1 MKRWPVAHL
10 LIVVLFSILPGG
22 LPNLPAAAQVRVIEE
37 PVPATPG
44 SNPQLSPD
52 GPGGADS
59 WAPDRAEAGSVEK
72 IKEYTTAPEFL
83 PETVAYVPDSETVPS
98 PAEVL
103 GRITGTPGELDK
115 TAEVNGYFKKLAAAS
130 DRVRVQ
136 TIGTSEEGRE
146 ILLAVISDPANLAA
160 VDRFKEITGRLSD
173 PRRTSREEARRLSE
187 EGKVFYWLLGGLH
200 STETGS
206 PEMLME
212 LAYRLI
218 VSERPEIQ
226 EIRRNAIVLIT
237 PVVETDGRDRVVEWY
252 YRHLQGKKLPYGEL
266 SEFSSPPYWGH
277 YALHDNNRDGMQL
290 ALALTRAVNATYYDF
305 HPQVMHDLHESVPL
319 MYISTGHGPYS
330 RAADPVTISEW
341 TQLGDHEAGEMAA
354 LGLPGVWTWGFWDGW
369 WPGYLV
375 SVGTNHHGVGRFY
388 ETFGNSLPGTFERDL
403 SEAKFAGKPVT
414 DVQWYRPWPP
424 GKKVR
429 WSLRDNT
436 NYMEAGVL
444 EALGFAAAHRRE
456 LLENFWIKGNRA
468 LEKGKTEAPYA
479 WIFPPDQR
487 DPGRLAYLINQ
498 LRAQHIEVHRLTA
511 DLVIGAIG
519 AMGGKTWPAGSTVVR
534 MDQPYR
540 NAAMSFLE
548 EQKFP
553 ADEPNTPYDDVAW
566 TWPLLYGVSG
576 EPVSDRK
583 VLAAAMEPVTSDAS
597 PQGRV
602 DGAGDLFLLRDT
614 GQNAL
619 LQARLLLGSNQVDA
633 AEAAFQADGVTYPP
647 GSWIVQAPH
656 EAVDAVAAQLGLSFH
671 ATAALPGVRRH
682 VVDLPRLALLHNWI
696 STQDAGWARYTLDQ
710 QKLSYTLISDDDLKR
725 GGLEDR
731 FDVILFPNARGDFA
745 ALVHGIDPKYGP
757 LAYTRTAE
765 FPSHGIPDASEDI
778 TGGMGFQGLMNL
790 DKFVRGGGVL
800 VALANAGVLPVEGG
814 LVRGVEQASGSFNT
828 PGSELRAKVLRPE
841 HPIAY
846 GYEELTSVF
855 RGNGP
860 IWDVAK
866 ADRGRVVVQFGTKE
880 VETAKPAFDLA
891 AASEAHDAG
900 AIEEEDADAPPEKAN
915 EEKKEEKGGKD
926 KEKDKLVLSGFVKG
940 EDSVD
945 GTPAIL
951 DVPVE
956 KGRVILFS
964 FNPLHRYL
972 NHSDFRFVYNVLLN
986 WNDLPR

>member
-1 MKRWPVAHL
+1 MKRWPVARL
-10 LIVVLFSILPGG
+10 LVVVLLLWIP
-22 LPNLPAAAQVRVIEE
+22 PAAAQVRVIEE
-37 PVPATPG
+37 PAAPG

-52 GPGGADS
+52 SPGSSAGSES
-59 WAPDRAEAGSVEK
+59 WAPDRAEAESVER
-72 IKEYTTAPEFL
+72 IKEHTTAPEFL
-83 PETVAYVPDSETVPS
+83 PETVSYVPDSDTVPS
-98 PAEVL
+98 PAKAL

-115 TAEVNGYFKKLAAAS
+115 TAEVNGYFKKLAETS

-146 ILLAVISDPANLAA
+146 ILLGVISDPANLAA
-160 VDRFKEITGRLSD
+160 VDHFKEITDKLSD
-173 PRRTSREEARRLSE
+173 PRRTGRDEARRLSE

-226 EIRRNAIVLIT
+226 EIRRNTIVLIT

-252 YRHLQGKKLPYGEL
+252 YRHLQGKKLPYAEL
-266 SEFSSPPYWGH
+266 SEFDSPPYWGH

-290 ALALTRAVNATYYDF
+290 ALALTRAVNGTYYDF

-319 MYISTGHGPYS
+319 LYISTGHGPYS

-369 WPGYLV
+369 WPGYMV

-403 SEAKFAGKPVT
+403 SAAKFAGKPVT

-468 LEKGKTEAPYA
+468 MEKGKTEAPYA
-479 WIFPPDQR
+479 WIFPPEQR
-487 DPGRLAYLINQ
+487 DPGRLAYLIHQ
-498 LRAQHIEVHRLTA
+498 LRAQHIEVHRLSAGLT
-511 DLVIGAIG
+511 LGT
-519 AMGGKTWPAGSTVVR
+519 KSWPAGSTVVR

-540 NAAMSFLE
+540 NAAMNFLE

-566 TWPLLYGVSG
+566 TWPLLYGVAG
-576 EPVSDRK
+576 EPVSDVK
-583 VLAAAMEPVTSDAS
+583 VLSAAMDPVTSEAA
-597 PQGRV
+597 PQGVV

-619 LQARLLLGSNQVDA
+619 LQARLLLGTNQVDA
-633 AEAAFQADGVTYPP
+633 AEMAFQADGATYPP
-647 GSWIVQAPH
+647 GSWIVQAPR
-656 EAVDAVAAQLGLSFH
+656 DAVAAVAAELGLSFH
-671 ATAALPGVRRH
+671 AAAALPGVRRH

-696 STQDAGWARYTLDQ
+696 DTQDAGWARYTLDQ
-710 QKLSYTLISDDDLKR
+710 QKLPYTLINDDDLKR
-725 GGLEDR
+725 GGLAER
-731 FDVILFPNARGDFA
+731 FDVILFPNSQGDLA

-765 FPSHGIPDASEDI
+765 APSHGIPDASEDI

-790 DKFVRGGGVL
+790 DQFVRGGGVL

-814 LVRGVEQASGSFNT
+814 LVRGVERASGSFNT
-828 PGSELRAKVLRPE
+828 PGSELRAKVVRPE

-860 IWDVAK
+860 IWDVSK

-880 VETAKPAFDLA
+880 METAKPSYDL
-891 AASEAHDAG
+891 SSNPEAHDAG
-900 AIEEEDADAPPEKAN
+900 AIEVEDADSPAA
-915 EEKKEEKGGKD
+915 EEKKEEKGD
-926 KEKDKLVLSGFVKG
+926 KEEKKKDTLVLSGFVKG

-951 DVPVE
+951 DIPVE